1 MHPAFPVQLR
11 AFVLSNSGRASGVN
25 PNRASCA
32 SVSRSTSVASWGN
45 NAPQDAQTTPAN
57 ERSPAGQSS
66 AAGTALA
73 PRRTRLAEH
82 RSQSMSPLPLRI
94 GHAEDRAFG
103 SATVDPGRRVFKID
117 AASAPTGGSPATRRF
132 PQAAST
138 PTVPLRPA
146 PNGPR
151 VAGREQSVASAL
163 QPASRPSRPADAQRA
178 TGISRTPSPLS
189 SHDSCN
195 IIGPKARARNSSRE
209 WPPFTASRSSI

>member
-57 ERSPAGQSS
+57 ERSPAGPSS

-103 SATVDPGRRVFKID
+103 SATVDPCRRRVFKID
-117 AASAPTGGSPATRRF
+117 AAPAPAGGSPATRRSH
-132 PQAAST
+132 QAAATSDAP
-138 PTVPLRPA
+138 PTALRRP
-146 PNGPR
+146 PR
-151 VAGREQSVASAL
+151 V
-163 QPASRPSRPADAQRA
+163 
-178 TGISRTPSPLS
+178 
-189 SHDSCN
+189 
-195 IIGPKARARNSSRE
+195 
-209 WPPFTASRSSI
+209 